1 VDSGDVHAVDS
12 TARDCWISAGFR
24 RGIPLAQ
31 AGVMHHLAQAT
42 THGLEPAPGAAAAP
56 PTAPSSPRRV
66 PTQPTAPRGATNARR
81 LAIAAQLI
89 RIVAPATILFACSLA
104 PTVAL
109 TAAAAMYVGMFTL
122 THELAHGAL
131 GLPRRR
137 NDLALAVAGVC
148 MATSGHGLRLMH
160 LRHHADPLGDGD
172 LEGRAARMPA
182 YRALLTAPALSLQ
195 LVVAAWRTATAR
207 DRRWQRAEYAALA
220 ALAGLAVA
228 SGCHALQC
236 YLVVGVAAQ
245 LLAPFWAGHLPHR
258 TPAWLLALARWLS
271 RAGSMTMRTLV
282 VHDAH
287 HRRPK
292 LPTYALSDRA

>member
-1 VDSGDVHAVDS
+1 MNLFDK
-12 TARDCWISAGFR
+12 
-24 RGIPLAQ
+24 
-31 AGVMHHLAQAT
+31 
-42 THGLEPAPGAAAAP
+42 
-56 PTAPSSPRRV
+56 
-66 PTQPTAPRGATNARR
+66 RR
-81 LAIAAQLI
+81 LAIAAQLL
-89 RIVAPATILFACSLA
+89 RIVAPATVLFACTLA
-104 PTVAL
+104 PIVAL
-109 TAAAAMYVGMFTL
+109 IAAAAIYVGVFTL
-122 THELAHGAL
+122 THDLAHGAL

-172 LEGRAARMPA
+172 LEGRSARMPA
-182 YRALLTAPALSLQ
+182 CGALLAAPVLSLR
-195 LVVAAWRTATAR
+195 LVIAAWRTATPR

-220 ALAGLAVA
+220 GLAAAAAA
-228 SGCHALQC
+228 SGCHALQL
-236 YLVVGVAAQ
+236 YLIVGLAAQ

-258 TPAWLLALARWLS
+258 TPAWLLALARRLS